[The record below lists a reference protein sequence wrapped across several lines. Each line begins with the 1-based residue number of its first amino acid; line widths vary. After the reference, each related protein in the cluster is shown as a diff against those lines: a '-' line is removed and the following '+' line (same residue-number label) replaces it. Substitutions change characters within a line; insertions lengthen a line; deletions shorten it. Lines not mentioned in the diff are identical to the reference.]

1 MSYNGRLSSI
11 AISRSP
17 VVRPNGFF
25 PNEGDKRPTFQPT
38 QQLDF
43 EIELGAFI
51 STPIESG
58 TTINAKDAAD
68 HIFGFVLLND
78 WSARDVQ
85 KFEMPPFGPF
95 HSKGFITTISP
106 WVVTLD
112 ALGSCRS
119 GAPPSSNA
127 TDIHPS
133 LVADETNHGIYE
145 IDFTASVSRESG
157 KILFTFLS
165 CEGQLTSC
173 SYR

>member
-11 AISRSP
+11 AVSGTP

-51 STPIESG
+51 STPIDSG
-58 TTINAKDAAD
+58 AMVSAKMAAD

-78 WSARDVQ
+78 WSARDIQ
-85 KFEMPPFGPF
+85 KYEMPPLGPF

-106 WVVTLD
+106 WIVTLD
-112 ALGSCRS
+112 ALKACRS
-119 GAPPSSNA
+119 GPPPSSNV

-133 LVADETNHGIYE
+133 LVADEVHHGIYE
-145 IDFTASVSRESG
+145 IDLNASVSPKFKPKS
-157 KILFTFLS
+157 
-165 CEGQLTSC
+165 
-173 SYR
+173 